1 MLEAVGNDSST
12 DDVMAAMA
20 AMAAVAGGDVTDGD
34 GGANCTG
41 LYDHRSVA
49 RVLMPVHYAVV
60 FALGLLGNSLALHVI
75 WTSRVKMNATTTY
88 SANLAASDVLFA
100 LSLPLRGLYYGM
112 GFHWPLGE
120 VACKVTGLL
129 FYINTYAG
137 VNFMTCLALDR
148 MVAVVGPRHLVKLRQ
163 VGTVRWICLGVW
175 LLVGGQTL
183 PLLTMQMTRQEADG
197 HISCMEYP
205 SLEAA
210 AGASLPYTLI
220 GAVSLGYVVPTV
232 TILVCYSV
240 LWRKLRSVTRG
251 NQLSERSGRGQKA
264 MGVTAA
270 VVLVFLV
277 CFTPYHLDILQYM
290 IRKLIYQPG
299 CDQLRSFQ
307 VSLHVT
313 VCLMNLNSC
322 LDPFVYFFACQGYK
336 RKIMTVLKRN
346 VFSKSI
352 YSSPESSNSLQ
363 NRDSRYSVRV
373 RLNSAKG
380 KEESS

>member
-1 MLEAVGNDSST
+1 MLEAAGNDSVS
-12 DDVMAAMA
+12 AALL
-20 AMAAVAGGDVTDGD
+20 VGGVDGV
-34 GGANCTG
+34 NCTG
-41 LYDHRSVA
+41 LYDHRNVA
-49 RVLMPVHYAVV
+49 RVLMPIHYSLV

-100 LSLPLRGLYYGM
+100 LSLPLRALYYGM

-148 MVAVVGPRHLVKLRQ
+148 MVAVVGPRHLVRLRQ
-163 VGTVRWICLGVW
+163 VSTVRWICLGVW
-175 LLVGGQTL
+175 LLVAGQTL
-183 PLLTMQMTRQEADG
+183 PLLSMQMTRLEPDG
-197 HISCMEYP
+197 SVSCMEYP
-205 SLEAA
+205 SLEAT
-210 AGASLPYTLI
+210 AGDTLPHTLI
-220 GAVSLGYVVPTV
+220 GAVTLGYVVPTV

-240 LWRKLRSVTRG
+240 LWHKLRSVTRG
-251 NQLSERSGRGQKA
+251 NQLTERSGRSQKA

-277 CFTPYHLDILQYM
+277 CFSPYHLNLLQYM
-290 IRKLIYQPG
+290 IRKLVYRPG
-299 CDQLRSFQ
+299 CDELRSFQ

-336 RKIMTVLKRN
+336 RRVMMVLKRN
-346 VFSKSI
+346 AFISKSI
-352 YSSPESSNSLQ
+352 YTSPESSNSNL
-363 NRDSRYSVRV
+363 NRDGRYSARA

-380 KEESS
+380 KEESL